1 MRNSVVFPFLRLALR
16 TVFSSFCL
24 QKETH
29 GMCIQSGFDD
39 DDRFMSFSFWF
50 LDHGLAVFP
59 VSYPHFST
67 V

>member
-1 MRNSVVFPFLRLALR
+1 LFA
-16 TVFSSFCL
+16 
-24 QKETH
+24 KETH

-39 DDRFMSFSFWF
+39 DDKFMSFSFWF

-59 VSYPHFST
+59 VSYPRFST